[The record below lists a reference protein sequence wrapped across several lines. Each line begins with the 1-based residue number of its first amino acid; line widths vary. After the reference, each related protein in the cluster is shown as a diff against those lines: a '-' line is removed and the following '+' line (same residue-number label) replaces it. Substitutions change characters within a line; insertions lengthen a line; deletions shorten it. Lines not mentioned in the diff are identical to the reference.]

1 MVRLRVACERG
12 VMSALAWS
20 LLLALS
26 VLWGGSFI
34 FGRVAVAEMGPLS
47 LVLARVALAA
57 LALRLMLGARGVP
70 AGGSRAEWRDWL
82 VMGLLNNAI
91 PFSLI
96 FWGQTRIGAGLA
108 SILNATTP
116 LFAVLVAHALATE
129 RATVL
134 KLGGAL
140 LGVAGAAV
148 MLGPA
153 AARQG
158 LSGDVP
164 AMLACLGAAFSYGFA
179 GQWGRRFRGADPMR
193 TAAGQLSASTLLM
206 LPLVLAIEAPWTL
219 PVPSAPAIGAV
230 LALALLSTAVA
241 YVIFFRILALAG
253 PTNVMLV
260 TLLAPVW
267 AVLAGAVLLDEAIT
281 PVKLAGMALI
291 GLGLA
296 LIDGRVLRRRRR

>member
-1 MVRLRVACERG
+1 MTP
-12 VMSALAWS
+12 LAWT

-26 VLWGGSFI
+26 VLWGGSFV
-34 FGRVAVAEMGPLS
+34 FGRVAVAELGPLT
-47 LVLARVALAA
+47 LVLARVGLAA
-57 LALRLMLGARGVP
+57 LALWVALGARGGLRRP
-70 AGGSRAEWRDWL
+70 AAAELRDWL
-82 VMGLLNNAI
+82 VMGLLNNVI

-96 FWGQTRIGAGLA
+96 FWSQIRIGAGLA

-116 LFAVLVAHALATE
+116 LFGVLLAHVLATE
-129 RATVL
+129 RATAP
-134 KLGGAL
+134 KLAGVL

-158 LSGDVP
+158 LAGDVP
-164 AMLACLGAAFSYGFA
+164 AMLACLGAAFSYGLA

-193 TAAGQLSASTLLM
+193 TAAGQLSASTVLM
-206 LPLVLAIEAPWTL
+206 LPLALAIEAPWAL
-219 PVPSAPAIGAV
+219 PLPSAQAVGAV

-260 TLLAPVW
+260 TLLAPIW
-267 AVLAGAVLLDEAIT
+267 AVLAGATLLDEALT
-281 PVKLAGMALI
+281 AAKLSGMALI
-291 GLGLA
+291 GLGL
-296 LIDGRVLRRRRR
+296 LMIDGRLPGQKRR